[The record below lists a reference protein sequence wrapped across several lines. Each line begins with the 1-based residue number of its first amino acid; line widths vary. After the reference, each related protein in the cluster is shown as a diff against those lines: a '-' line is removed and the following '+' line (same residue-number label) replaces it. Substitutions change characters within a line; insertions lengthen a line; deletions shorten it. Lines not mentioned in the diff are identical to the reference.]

1 VPATDCLAEID
12 VLILA
17 GGLGTRLAGVLEGR
31 PKVLAPVGDK
41 IFLDILLAHLK
52 RFGAR
57 RVILSLG
64 HLASVVQAH
73 VAAMADIETLVEPE
87 PRGTAGAIRF
97 ARPRLRSQTVLVLNG
112 DSLVDADLC
121 DFVAQHRSGGAEASL
136 LCANVPDAARFGTV
150 EVAAGHIRDFRE
162 KTGLRRPGTINAG
175 IYAMD
180 QPMLARIQAM
190 EGASLERDVFQK
202 LPAGTLGAYV
212 GDFSFIDIGT
222 PEDLARA
229 SMNRMT

>member
-17 GGLGTRLAGVLEGR
+17 GGLGTRLAGVLDGR

-41 IFLDILLAHLK
+41 VFLDILLARLA
-52 RFGAR
+52 RFGAT

-64 HLASVVQAH
+64 HLASAVQAH
-73 VAAMADIETLVEPE
+73 LAGRPKVETIVESE
-87 PRGTAGAIRF
+87 PRGTAGAIRL
-97 ARPRLRSQTVLVLNG
+97 ARPKLRSSTALVLNG

-121 DFVAQHRSGGAEASL
+121 DFVAAHCSSGMEATL
-136 LCANVPDAARFGTV
+136 LCTRVPDAARFGTV
-150 EVAAGHIRDFRE
+150 EVAKGRIQRFHE
-162 KTGLRRPGTINAG
+162 KMGYAEPGTINAG
-175 IYAMD
+175 IYAMG
-180 QPMLARIQAM
+180 QPMLARIETM
-190 EGASLERDVFQK
+190 SGPSLERDIFQK